1 MSTEGG
7 AEVTGGDLTPRVT
20 ETRPMP
26 LNSRRVTALVL
37 RTVAARLELPTS
49 ASPEDLR
56 QIIDGKLVEQKREP
70 RDVQVVIEPETTE
83 RPARVL
89 LQDGEGTFLDAE
101 LLTTEP
107 VEKPAEEPAEDAH
120 ATLSPAVETGERAPD
135 REATLIAER
144 DRLAADVERYRTE
157 LESSRAESERA
168 KSEAEGVKKR
178 LKEVWRMNCDQLV
191 AHDEE
196 LAAKD
201 AEIAE
206 LSRKLSAALGTLP
219 QSDLKDH
226 CDASGEG
233 CERKVRQALTMS
245 GGATGPR
252 RGKAPPV
259 DPFSGDDGAIL
270 VDDWLPSL
278 ERAASWNA
286 WTDEEKLLQLAGH
299 LRGRALQEWNLIPVE
314 EKSTF
319 RDAVKSLCSRV
330 NPENRVLAGQDF
342 RHAMQ
347 ESSESV
353 ADYIRRLERLFQTA
367 YGRDGLGTETRQML
381 LYSQLQEGLRY
392 NLIKSPAVSGAES
405 YGQLCIAAKRE
416 EKRLNELAR
425 RQQYLTDA
433 GKKGEAG
440 GRPQS
445 STNKGEA
452 GGRPQQSASS
462 KTSEKSG
469 EPRRE
474 PWREPR
480 QCYICGSAD
489 HLARSCKKRKTESS
503 GQARRNTDAR
513 AQGIRS
519 KEDPLDFLHPDTDE
533 ESGDVKTVRIQDRG
547 SRPREVLV
555 EVQGVQATGIID
567 TGADISI
574 MGPELFKQ
582 VAAVAR
588 LRKSAFKKPD
598 KTPYTYDHR
607 PFTLDGKLELDITFN
622 NHTMCTPI
630 YVKMDARDSL
640 LLSEGVC
647 HQLGIIQYH
656 PDVGANPHPT
666 QSESPDAHVPVVRVK
681 LIHSVRIPPMKSAIV
696 PVQLEEGA
704 PARGLALL
712 EPLSGDGALQ
722 FVSSLVRLD
731 EQGRCNMM
739 VTNPTGFTHK
749 LEEGAIVGEASET
762 ECVQVDD
769 EATSEQWDSG
779 VGGKGVEGDDGV
791 GGKAV
796 GVLGGGAGGQ
806 AGSDGSGGSGG
817 SDSSGGMGAVRPGV
831 KNGGVGGMDAVVGCG
846 CGAGGLVEEVNG
858 GSGDLQP
865 TGASASTELTNSDP
879 TEWLG
884 VRRVHGS
891 IEERKQMLG
900 RLLAEV
906 GSTLRWQDRDR
917 LRQLLLS
924 HHETFAVEEGDRGE
938 TDLIQV
944 TIDTGGAIPRRQAV
958 RRTPFAIRTEVAR
971 QLENMQSQGVIQPS
985 SSPWASPV
993 VLVRKKDGSLRFCI
1007 DYRHLNLVT
1016 KPDVFPLP
1024 RMDDLLDQLGQSK
1037 FFSTLDLASG
1047 YWQVKIHPDSREKT
1061 AFITYQGLFEFRV
1074 MPFGLRNAPAVF
1086 QRLMQRV
1093 LAGLNPP
1100 EGPDFVSVYLD
1111 DVIVFS
1117 RTLDDHLHHL
1127 SLVID
1132 RLTKAGLKLKPSK
1145 CHFISQEVQY
1155 LGHLLTPEGIRPN
1168 PDRVAAVRDY
1178 PTPRNVKEVRQ
1189 FLGLASYYRRFV
1201 KNFAKTAQPLHNLT
1215 QKGAVFCWTPG
1226 CEEAFQQLKQRLIES
1241 PILVYPDFEKDFI
1254 LETDASALGLGAVL
1268 SQRAEDSRVHP
1279 VAYASR
1285 SLSPQEKRYAITE
1298 LETLAVVWS
1307 VSHFHAYLYGH
1318 DVQVFT
1324 DHSAVKAVLETPSPS
1339 GKHARWWSKMFGSG
1353 VRSLQIT
1360 YRAGRENAN
1369 ADALSRCPPEDV
1381 TNSTPTVLS
1390 PMSNT
1395 ASSDVQVAQVQS
1407 TDRDIVELLQSPPP
1421 GSDLSG
1427 HYSQEQEKDL
1437 EILQLRQFLSEGQ
1450 LPSNPQQARRIAAQA
1465 PSFTLLDNI
1474 VYFIDSKRNNQRRCV
1489 VPVHL
1494 RTSLMEENHSGPL
1507 AGHFSGEK
1515 LFKALVRHWWWPS
1528 MYSDVIKHCANCPQC
1543 AIVHSS
1549 GRLNRP
1555 PLHPIPVQR
1564 VFQIVGVDVMDLP
1577 KTEAGNKHVIVFQD
1591 FLSKWPLVFPVPDQ
1605 KAIRL
1610 ARLLVNEVVPMFG
1623 VPEALLSDRG
1633 ANLLSHLMED
1643 VCKLLGIRKLNTTAY
1658 HPQCDG
1664 MVERFNR
1671 TLKTILRKHAARF
1684 GAQWDRYLPGVL
1696 WAYRNTPHD
1705 ATGEKPSFLLLG
1717 HDCRTPTEAC
1727 YLPDTPSQV
1736 GSVEDYREELMLS
1749 LTSARDLAAQT
1760 IQKAQE
1766 RYKRNYDKRA
1776 TYTTTPMRVGNW
1788 VFVRMPQ
1795 EETGPQRKLSR
1806 PWHGP
1811 FRIISIS
1818 DPDVLLAK
1826 VYFPQDRTIQVHQ
1839 SRVKMSPPK
1848 LPSGFY
1854 WYGGKRRGPGR
1865 PPRWVVD
1872 MLNSSPNQAVTA
1884 APLNQS
1890 NQSGQGDND
1899 APAAD
1904 CADVSTDTP
1913 VSPTQ
1918 GPPGSGASAT
1928 HPVSGTCPA
1937 EPSSS
1942 SAPRPPCK
1950 YPLRNRRSGRT

>member
-56 QIIDGKLVEQKREP
+56 QIIDGKLVEQECEP

-319 RDAVKSLCSRV
+319 CDAVKSLCSRV

-416 EKRLNELAR
+416 EKRLNGLAR

-433 GKKGEAG
+433 GK
-440 GRPQS
+440 
-445 STNKGEA
+445 KGEA

-503 GQARRNTDAR
+503 GQARQNTDAR

-712 EPLSGDGALQ
+712 EPLNGDGALQ

-762 ECVQVDD
+762 ESVQVDD
-769 EATSEQWDSG
+769 EATNEQWDSG

-891 IEERKQMLG
+891 IEERKQILG

-1047 YWQVKIHPDSREKT
+1047 YWQVKIHLDSREKT

-1407 TDRDIVELLQSPPP
+1407 TDRDILELLQSPPP

-1577 KTEAGNKHVIVFQD
+1577 KTEAGNKHV
-1591 FLSKWPLVFPVPDQ
+1591 
-1605 KAIRL
+1605 
-1610 ARLLVNEVVPMFG
+1610 
-1623 VPEALLSDRG
+1623 
-1633 ANLLSHLMED
+1633 
-1643 VCKLLGIRKLNTTAY
+1643 
-1658 HPQCDG
+1658 
-1664 MVERFNR
+1664 
-1671 TLKTILRKHAARF
+1671 
-1684 GAQWDRYLPGVL
+1684 
-1696 WAYRNTPHD
+1696 
-1705 ATGEKPSFLLLG
+1705 
-1717 HDCRTPTEAC
+1717 
-1727 YLPDTPSQV
+1727 
-1736 GSVEDYREELMLS
+1736 
-1749 LTSARDLAAQT
+1749 
-1760 IQKAQE
+1760 
-1766 RYKRNYDKRA
+1766 
-1776 TYTTTPMRVGNW
+1776 
-1788 VFVRMPQ
+1788 
-1795 EETGPQRKLSR
+1795 
-1806 PWHGP
+1806 
-1811 FRIISIS
+1811 
-1818 DPDVLLAK
+1818 
-1826 VYFPQDRTIQVHQ
+1826 
-1839 SRVKMSPPK
+1839 
-1848 LPSGFY
+1848 
-1854 WYGGKRRGPGR
+1854 
-1865 PPRWVVD
+1865 
-1872 MLNSSPNQAVTA
+1872 NQAVTA